1 MSYGQAMLGETVE
14 LYKDA
19 VEWGKEQQRLLE
31 KKEKARAFILADLA
45 PMVEEKQRI
54 RLNRLENTEKL

>member
-1 MSYGQAMLGETVE
+1 MTYGQAMLGETVE

-54 RLNRLENTEKL
+54 HLKQQEAVGKL